1 MDAETRKL
9 CPVCGETDPW
19 PRDLCLVR
27 LDPAARRQAR
37 ESRRCS
43 YSLEGDKRIAER
55 LAGALNPGS
64 DRDGR

>member
-19 PRDLCLVR
+19 PRHLCLVR

-43 YSLEGDKRIAER
+43 YSLEAEARAAEKRTNA
-55 LAGALNPGS
+55 AKPGS
-64 DRDGR
+64 VDDGR